1 MTTKEL
7 KKDFKKIDRYSKGL
21 SFVFNGLRWIPNIL
35 FGIIF
40 FIVYSV
46 VHVFNVKK
54 YRENLKAWKKVC
66 NKSSSI
72 EDIINYFIKIYTYK
86 YDFLKGFCDHDS
98 SIQEWIL
105 GFGDCDDRALYLK
118 KCLNMIGIPAI
129 RIGIKGKGFTDSHYE
144 ALFYYKDSYCM
155 LYGGRILSSNTVEDV
170 LKKFGELWN
179 IFEYD
184 KTKYCVSL
192 Y

>member
-40 FIVYSV
+40 FIAYSIA
-46 VHVFNVKK
+46 HIFNVKK
-54 YRENLKAWKKVC
+54 YRENLTVWKKVC
-66 NKSSSI
+66 NKNSTI
-72 EDIINYFIKIYTYK
+72 EGIINYFVKVYTYK

-98 SIQEWIL
+98 LIQEWIL

-118 KCLNMIGIPAI
+118 KCLNTIGIPAI
-129 RIGIKGKGFTDSHYE
+129 RIGIKGKGFTDFHYE
-144 ALFYYKDSYCM
+144 ALFYYNDSYCV
-155 LYGGRILSSNTVEDV
+155 LYGGRILSSNTVEGV

>member
-7 KKDFKKIDRYSKGL
+7 KKDFKKIGRYSKGI
-21 SFVFNGLRWIPNIL
+21 SFAFNVLRWVPNIL

-40 FIVYSV
+40 LIIYSV
-46 VHVFNVKK
+46 VHIFNVKK
-54 YRENLKAWKKVC
+54 YRENLNAWKKVC
-66 NKSSSI
+66 NKNSSI
-72 EDIINYFIKIYTYK
+72 EDIINYFVDVYTYK

-98 SIQEWIL
+98 LIQEWIL

-129 RIGIKGKGFTDSHYE
+129 RIGIKGKGLTDSHYE

-155 LYGGRILSSNTVEDV
+155 LYGGRILTSNTVEGV
-170 LKKFGELWN
+170 LNKFGELWN

-184 KTKYCVSL
+184 KTKYCISL

>member
-7 KKDFKKIDRYSKGL
+7 KKDFKKIGRYSKGI
-21 SFVFNGLRWIPNIL
+21 SFAFNVLRLIPNIL

-40 FIVYSV
+40 LIIYSV
-46 VHVFNVKK
+46 VHIFNVKK
-54 YRENLKAWKKVC
+54 YRENLNAWKKVC
-66 NKSSSI
+66 NKISSI
-72 EDIINYFIKIYTYK
+72 EDVINYFVKVYTYK
-86 YDFLKGFCDHDS
+86 YDFLKGFCDRDS

-118 KCLNMIGIPAI
+118 KCLNTIGITAI

-144 ALFYYKDSYCM
+144 VLFYYKDSYCM
-155 LYGGRILSSNTVEDV
+155 LYGGRILSSNTVEGV
-170 LKKFGELWN
+170 LRKFGELWN

-184 KTKYCVSL
+184 KTKYCVSS